1 MNTGATFLDCPA
13 YLDEHGTAR
22 CGLPAMVEYRYPIR
36 STEGMLDGAKI
47 RCPRGH
53 WFLGPVDALT
63 VSERREAVVRA
74 VAR

>member
-1 MNTGATFLDCPA
+1 MDTGATFLDCPA
-13 YLDEHGTAR
+13 YLDQHGMAR
-22 CGLPAMVEYRYPIR
+22 CGLPAVVEYRYPIR

-53 WFLGPVDALT
+53 WFLGPVDALAMP
-63 VSERREAVVRA
+63 ERSKAAVRA

>member
-1 MNTGATFLDCPA
+1 MDTGVTFLVCPA
-13 YLDEHGTAR
+13 YLDEHGTAL

-36 STEGMLDGAKI
+36 SIERVAGGVKI

-53 WFLGPVDALT
+53 WFLGPVEAL
-63 VSERREAVVRA
+63 VMPGRPKAAVRA

>member
-1 MNTGATFLDCPA
+1 
-13 YLDEHGTAR
+13 
-22 CGLPAMVEYRYPIR
+22 MVEYRYPIR

-53 WFLGPVDALT
+53 WFLGPVDALAMP
-63 VSERREAVVRA
+63 ERSKAAVRA